1 MEEVLFKS
9 EEPMSRSNVAAFLRQ
24 LADKVD
30 AGQVTLRQ
38 GDQEQQVHIPQNL
51 VLETKLERE
60 TKRDSEK
67 MSLEV
72 ELEWRPGGE
81 NQARGGV
88 ELA

>member
-9 EEPMSRSNVAAFLRQ
+9 EEPKSRSDVAVFLRQ
-24 LADKVD
+24 LADKVE
-30 AGQVTLRQ
+30 AGEVILRQ
-38 GDQEQQVHIPQNL
+38 GDQEQQVRIPQNL

-60 TKRDSEK
+60 TKRDGEK

-72 ELEWRPGGE
+72 ELEWRPGGGS
-81 NQARGGV
+81 ATGGV

>member
-9 EEPMSRSNVAAFLRQ
+9 KEPKSRGDVAAFLRR
-24 LADKVD
+24 LADKVE
-30 AGQVTLRQ
+30 AGEVILRQ
-38 GDQEQQVHIPQNL
+38 GDQEHQVQIPLNL

-60 TKRDSEK
+60 TKRNGEK

-72 ELEWRPGGE
+72 ELEWRPGGGS
-81 NQARGGV
+81 ARGW